1 MLLSDSQGREQSIHK
16 VWRLLKSGSS
26 LASRFQDEQSE
37 SEDILPSF
45 DKWCEDYFK
54 SGNNE
59 SYDEILAKTPNSNL
73 QLEIIDKVETT
84 LSAEKLHN
92 DILLEFAEELS
103 RNLLPSEAIRT
114 NTNENKR
121 NSVITGNCEYY
132 PDIYIFDK
140 TSDSV
145 KAIYEVETSKTM
157 NEDSAEKWKL
167 CVSGIARF
175 YLVIPAES
183 LAVAKKIVGKLQIN
197 VQGYYTY

>member
-1 MLLSDSQGREQSIHK
+1 MLLSHSEGREQSLHK
-16 VWRLLKSGSS
+16 VWRLLKPGSRLSSG
-26 LASRFQDEQSE
+26 FQDEQSE
-37 SEDILPSF
+37 SDNMLPSF

-54 SGNNE
+54 SGNDK

-73 QLEIIDKVETT
+73 RLEILDKVETT

-92 DILLEFAEELS
+92 DILFEFAEELS

-121 NSVITGNCEYY
+121 NSVITGNCNYY

-140 TSDSV
+140 TSDAV
-145 KAIYEVETSKTM
+145 KAIYEVETSKTI
-157 NEDSAEKWKL
+157 NEESAEKWKL

-175 YLVIPAES
+175 YLVIPEES
-183 LAVAKKIVGKLQIN
+183 LAKAKKIAGKLRIN
-197 VQGYYTY
+197 VEGYYTY